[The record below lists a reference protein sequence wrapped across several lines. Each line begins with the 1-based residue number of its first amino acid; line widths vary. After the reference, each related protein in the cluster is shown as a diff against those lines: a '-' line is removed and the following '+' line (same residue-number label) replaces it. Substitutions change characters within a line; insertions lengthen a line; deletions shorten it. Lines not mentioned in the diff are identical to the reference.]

1 MAKVLID
8 GQTTEC
14 ILDNSIIT
22 KCMEKESS
30 LGLTVDLMRVSIIKT
45 KSKVKECTLGLTDA
59 DMMESG

>member
-14 ILDNSIIT
+14 ILDNLIIT

-30 LGLTVDLMRVSIIKT
+30 LGLMVDHMRASTIKT
-45 KSKVKECTLGLTDA
+45 KSKVKEYTLGLTDA
-59 DMMESG
+59 DTMESG

>member
-1 MAKVLID
+1 MVKVLID
-8 GQTTEC
+8 EQTTEC
-14 ILDNSIIT
+14 ILANLITT